1 MATKR
6 FGYLDDL
13 SLKYT
18 NVGIGTSTANEK
30 LEVLGGTRGGSAVV
44 TGIATL
50 TSSSG
55 FLNKNTS
62 YTGNIKVESGES
74 GTLSGLSLIHI

>member
-13 SLKYT
+13 SLK
-18 NVGIGTSTANEK
+18 NQKVGIGTSTANEK
-30 LEVLGGTRGGSAVV
+30 LEVLGGTRGGDVVV

-50 TSSSG
+50 TSYSG
-55 FLNKNTS
+55 FDNTKTS
-62 YTGNIKVESGES
+62 FTDNITIDSG
-74 GTLSGLSLIHI
+74 

>member
-6 FGYLDDL
+6 FGYFDDL
-13 SLKYT
+13 SLK
-18 NVGIGTSTANEK
+18 NQKVGIGTSTANEK
-30 LEVLGGTRGGSAVV
+30 LEVLGGTRGGGAVV

-55 FLNKNTS
+55 FLNKNAS
-62 YTGNIKVESGES
+62 
-74 GTLSGLSLIHI
+74 

>member
-13 SLKYT
+13 SLK
-18 NVGIGTSTANEK
+18 NQKVGIGTSTANEK
-30 LEVLGGTRGGSAVV
+30 LEVLGGTRGGDVVV

-50 TSSSG
+50 TSYSG
-55 FLNKNTS
+55 IDNTKTS
-62 YTGNIKVESGES
+62 YVENVNIIGGRVELYLGR
-74 GTLSGLSLIHI
+74 LL

>member
-13 SLKYT
+13 SLK
-18 NVGIGTSTANEK
+18 NQKVGIGTSTANEK
-30 LEVLGGTRGGSAVV
+30 LEVLGGTRSGDLKVI
-44 TGIATL
+44 GIATL

-55 FLNKNTS
+55 FLNKMH
-62 YTGNIKVESGES
+62 
-74 GTLSGLSLIHI
+74 HIQVM